1 MHGLPPG
8 QRLFLRSHKL
18 DSFALRCAFV
28 LQPDILLGRFGWVF
42 VIEVFDTVAVHVEA
56 FAVFVL

>member
-18 DSFALRCAFV
+18 DSFASRCAFV
-28 LQPDILLGRFGWVF
+28 LQPDVLFGWFGWVII
-42 VIEVFDTVAVHVEA
+42 VEVFHTVAVHLEA